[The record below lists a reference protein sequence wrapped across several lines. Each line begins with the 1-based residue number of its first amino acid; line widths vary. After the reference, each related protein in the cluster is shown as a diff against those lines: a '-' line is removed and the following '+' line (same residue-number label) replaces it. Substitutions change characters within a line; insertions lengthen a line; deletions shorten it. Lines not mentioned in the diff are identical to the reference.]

1 LDRCPQGGDVAE
13 VMFAIRNLA
22 VREKNMPDGFA
33 AQGKNLVETGRVVI
47 PTGSIVRKREQI
59 GLSKEHSTA
68 TEDVQKILKKT
79 GFSELISSR

>member
-1 LDRCPQGGDVAE
+1 VAE

-22 VREKNMPDGFA
+22 VRERNMPDGFA
-33 AQGKNLVETGRVVI
+33 AQAKNLVETGRVVT
-47 PTGSIVRKREQI
+47 PTGSMVRKREQI

-79 GFSELISSR
+79 GFSKLISSK

>member
-33 AQGKNLVETGRVVI
+33 AQAKNLIETGRVVTPI
-47 PTGSIVRKREQI
+47 ASMIRKREEI
-59 GLSKEHSTA
+59 GLPKEHSTA

-79 GFSELISSR
+79 GLTKIIASK